1 MSLISKCEKIKWR
14 KGNGTMLFSA
24 AILCVSFV
32 AAISIMEIY
41 NLYYRQSKLQT
52 VTDVIADGAAV
63 AGNTIVG
70 FDKSEANWTAIDL
83 LRSNRE
89 SIHTRGGLTIKNDT
103 SNAKDKII
111 EGKFYTGRNPAT
123 EIGQDIKDELPDE
136 RKVLAAR
143 NKVKVY
149 VSEYGKLLQKF
160 SFAGQ
165 GNIGLG
171 YSTTKEGI
179 RNAAYVD
186 WLIEY
191 KLCPEYNKDVYQR
204 KGVNNACYFIY
215 DYIVS
220 MGFDKSNTV
229 TTNWET
235 QHSSWLNSTLSSW
248 SDITSNNAKQIQDIA
263 ETGKPV
269 IALLYTKSGTF
280 EAAVVVPKK
289 GILSDGEIAIAKV
302 GAKNDNYKRVN
313 YNNLKSEYT
322 VKVYTHD

>member
-165 GNIGLG
+165 GNI
-171 YSTTKEGI
+171 
-179 RNAAYVD
+179 
-186 WLIEY
+186 
-191 KLCPEYNKDVYQR
+191 
-204 KGVNNACYFIY
+204 
-215 DYIVS
+215 
-220 MGFDKSNTV
+220 
-229 TTNWET
+229 
-235 QHSSWLNSTLSSW
+235 
-248 SDITSNNAKQIQDIA
+248 
-263 ETGKPV
+263 
-269 IALLYTKSGTF
+269 
-280 EAAVVVPKK
+280 
-289 GILSDGEIAIAKV
+289 
-302 GAKNDNYKRVN
+302 
-313 YNNLKSEYT
+313 
-322 VKVYTHD
+322 